1 MIKVGEILPEHTF
14 MLRQNGDMSQPTTDD
29 LFAGKKVAMFA
40 VPGAFTPTCSQA
52 HLPGFVVQADEL
64 KAKGVDSIICISVN
78 DAFVMEAWGAASNAE
93 NLTMLADGDG
103 EFNSAMGL
111 AVPTGKFGG
120 VRALRYAMVVEDK
133 VVKHL
138 AIEEA
143 GQFEVSSA
151 EAVLAAL

>member
-1 MIKVGEILPEHTF
+1 MIKVGDPLPDHTF
-14 MLRQNGDMSQPTTDD
+14 MLRQKGEMSQPTTDD

-40 VPGAFTPTCSQA
+40 VPGAFTPTCSMA

-78 DAFVMEAWGAASNAE
+78 DAFVMEAWGDSANAE
-93 NLTMLADGDG
+93 HLTMLADGDG
-103 EFNSAMGL
+103 KFNDAMGL
-111 AVPTGKFGG
+111 AVQTGAFGG
-120 VRALRYAMVVEDK
+120 VRAARYAMVVEDK

-138 AIEEA
+138 AVEEA
-143 GQFEVSSA
+143 GKFEVSSA